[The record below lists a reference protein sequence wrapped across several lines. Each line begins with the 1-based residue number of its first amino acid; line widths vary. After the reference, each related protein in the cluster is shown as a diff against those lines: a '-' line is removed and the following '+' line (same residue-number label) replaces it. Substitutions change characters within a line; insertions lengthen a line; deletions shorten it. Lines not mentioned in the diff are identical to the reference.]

1 MMEERE
7 ARENADIVL
16 CSGTAGEGLPKADL
30 VRMAEMFPDG
40 TDLILVNVPNRD
52 GMIVAAGFMTA
63 DLYGSLDWGLEPV
76 YNAVSGIFAGTV
88 PDMGNGLYEVRMKSQ
103 YCSQSPEET
112 VRILMRY
119 SY

>member
-52 GMIVAAGFMTA
+52 GMIVAAGFMA
-63 DLYGSLDWGLEPV
+63 RALWDRNHAESVDFSFPDRGR
-76 YNAVSGIFAGTV
+76 AG
-88 PDMGNGLYEVRMKSQ
+88 
-103 YCSQSPEET
+103 
-112 VRILMRY
+112 
-119 SY
+119 